1 MDKSWMETNR
11 ISKSYVDGVA
21 AFTDY
26 AVHNLQKTGNI
37 DPRVNKKHI
46 YIPCPC
52 TKCLNHIE
60 HKVEE
65 VQYHLYRHGIDISY
79 TKWTKHG
86 EEDEPSI
93 SAPKPVNAT
102 TEFVDDMDFAY
113 IPTDGPATVEMV
125 NATKDN
131 FDVDDLVK
139 FQELLLD
146 AEKPL
151 YEGCPDFTKL
161 SAIVKLLNLK
171 GKYGASDKFFTELLG
186 LIKKMLPA
194 GNEMVEKTYQAKK
207 VMRLMGS
214 GYKKIHVCINN
225 CLLYWKNDKDL
236 TACRTCGT
244 SRWKVDNKTKKV
256 YENIPAKVM
265 WYFPI
270 IPRLQRLFKIE
281 SISEDL
287 RWHATRRITDG
298 VLRHPADSQ
307 AWRTIDEKFP
317 EIAED
322 TRNLRLGISADGVDV
337 NTGNR
342 HHSVWPVLTVIYNL
356 PPWLCMK
363 RKFINLSVL
372 ISGYPGNDI
381 DVFLEPLVDDLHTL
395 FETGVDTYDAST
407 KDNFNLR
414 AVVLWTINDYPA
426 LGTLCGC
433 PYSGFK
439 GCVVCG
445 KDTNCVRLSASSKQ
459 SYVGHRRYLPYNHP
473 FRKQKKAFNG
483 QQEFLQAP
491 IPMTGEQI
499 YNEVKHI
506 ENKWGK
512 GKRTNNNA
520 SENQEDTR
528 GRGGK
533 IQKQK
538 RNTTEEE
545 GSSSQVNGQNG
556 VYWKKFNIWYRKLKY
571 WRHNPVPHC
580 IDFMH
585 VEKNVAESIVGTLL
599 HVPGKTKDG
608 LNARLDLAELGVKPE
623 LFAMQ
628 DEDKTTLPPAG
639 YTLTNAEKDIF
650 CETLHNIK
658 VPEGYCSN
666 FSSLVNLKDRKLIG
680 LKSHDY
686 HMLMQEFLPI
696 AIRSIMHPPTRYAI
710 IRFCFFF
717 KSICSKEII
726 LQELDKM
733 QAELVVTL
741 CLLEKFFPPS
751 FFDIMIHLTVHLTR
765 EVKLC
770 GPICFRWMY
779 PFERCMKVIKGH
791 VRNRNKPE
799 GCIAEETIAEETI
812 EFFSEYHKSMETIG
826 IPPDKHETYEN
837 EEGKPLSAGK
847 SSEVSAELFQKAH
860 LYVIQNTDEI
870 VPYIERHKQVLKTEN
885 PGKRIAFLE
894 NEHSKS
900 FAKWLRKEVERELAI
915 SKESVS
921 ETVRWISYGPRATV
935 VKYDAYNIN
944 GYTFR
949 TKCHDGKV
957 YQNSG
962 VSVEAIDL
970 HISKEV
976 ATTRQA
982 FYYGVLQEIWVLDYR
997 FRQIPLF
1004 KCDWVNHRAGGVK
1017 RDNLGYTLV
1026 DLNNLGHKVDPFIL
1040 ASQARQVF
1048 YVKDQIDKKLS
1059 IVFKT
1064 PPKNYKDTYDE
1075 VDEEFSTVIHQ
1086 RNDNILP
1093 CVNRRDLGNESR
1105 DDYYRTDCGACICT
1119 LHLYI
1124 AFAACIC
1131 KQAFAHCICRLH
1143 MHIAFVHCICS
1154 LLLQASICTL
1164 HLQAKARP
1172 ASCKYAKDLEGIVGC
1187 VIWVERHTGRSDAE
1201 TTRVWDARSEDFTM
1215 LGVSMCKL
1223 EYEGAES
1230 ELLRRRVESCIDD
1243 VEERAGVSGVARER
1257 QE

>member
-1 MDKSWMETNR
+1 MTALKFVDYHNMVAYLEQPTDSDDFIEIVDFLNADPIRFLMLFLDKQLDKE
-11 ISKSYVDGVA
+11 KSQHLVCHYAEYNIHSEVA
-21 AFTDY
+21 VT
-26 AVHNLQKTGNI
+26 VWI
-37 DPRVNKKHI
+37 
-46 YIPCPC
+46 
-52 TKCLNHIE
+52 
-60 HKVEE
+60 
-65 VQYHLYRHGIDISY
+65 GI
-79 TKWTKHG
+79 
-86 EEDEPSI
+86 
-93 SAPKPVNAT
+93 A
-102 TEFVDDMDFAY
+102 EFVDDMDFAY

-628 DEDKTTLPPAG
+628 DEDKTTLPLAG

-717 KSICSKEII
+717 KLICSKEII

-741 CLLEKFFPPS
+741 CLLEKFFPLS
-751 FFDIMIHLTVHLTR
+751 FFNSMIHLTMHLTR

-779 PFERCMKVIKGH
+779 PFQRCMKVIKGH
-791 VRNRNKPE
+791 MRNRNKQE

-812 EFFSEYHKSMETIG
+812 
-826 IPPDKHETYEN
+826 
-837 EEGKPLSAGK
+837 
-847 SSEVSAELFQKAH
+847 
-860 LYVIQNTDEI
+860 
-870 VPYIERHKQVLKTEN
+870 
-885 PGKRIAFLE
+885 
-894 NEHSKS
+894 
-900 FAKWLRKEVERELAI
+900 
-915 SKESVS
+915 
-921 ETVRWISYGPRATV
+921 
-935 VKYDAYNIN
+935 
-944 GYTFR
+944 
-949 TKCHDGKV
+949 
-957 YQNSG
+957 
-962 VSVEAIDL
+962 
-970 HISKEV
+970 
-976 ATTRQA
+976 
-982 FYYGVLQEIWVLDYR
+982 
-997 FRQIPLF
+997 
-1004 KCDWVNHRAGGVK
+1004 
-1017 RDNLGYTLV
+1017 
-1026 DLNNLGHKVDPFIL
+1026 
-1040 ASQARQVF
+1040 
-1048 YVKDQIDKKLS
+1048 
-1059 IVFKT
+1059 
-1064 PPKNYKDTYDE
+1064 
-1075 VDEEFSTVIHQ
+1075 
-1086 RNDNILP
+1086 
-1093 CVNRRDLGNESR
+1093 
-1105 DDYYRTDCGACICT
+1105 
-1119 LHLYI
+1119 
-1124 AFAACIC
+1124 
-1131 KQAFAHCICRLH
+1131 
-1143 MHIAFVHCICS
+1143 
-1154 LLLQASICTL
+1154 
-1164 HLQAKARP
+1164 
-1172 ASCKYAKDLEGIVGC
+1172 
-1187 VIWVERHTGRSDAE
+1187 
-1201 TTRVWDARSEDFTM
+1201 
-1215 LGVSMCKL
+1215 
-1223 EYEGAES
+1223 
-1230 ELLRRRVESCIDD
+1230 
-1243 VEERAGVSGVARER
+1243 
-1257 QE
+1257 

>member
-102 TEFVDDMDFAY
+102 TEFVNDMDFAY
-113 IPTDGPATVEMV
+113 IPTDGPTTVEMV

-161 SAIVKLLNLK
+161 STIVKLLNLK

-186 LIKKMLPA
+186 L
-194 GNEMVEKTYQAKK
+194 
-207 VMRLMGS
+207 
-214 GYKKIHVCINN
+214 
-225 CLLYWKNDKDL
+225 
-236 TACRTCGT
+236 
-244 SRWKVDNKTKKV
+244 TKKV

-281 SISEDL
+281 SILEDL

-322 TRNLRLGISADGVDV
+322 TRNLWLGISANGVDV

-381 DVFLEPLVDDLHTL
+381 DIFLEPLVDDLHTL

-696 AIRSIMHPPTRYAI
+696 AIRLIMHPPIRYAI

-717 KSICSKEII
+717 KSICSKKNIF
-726 LQELDKM
+726 QELDKM

-741 CLLEKFFPPS
+741 CLLEKFFPPL
-751 FFDIMIHLTVHLTR
+751 FFDIMIHLTVHLTM

-779 PFERCMKVIKGH
+779 PFERCMKVINGH
-791 VRNRNKPE
+791 VRNRNKPD
-799 GCIAEETIAEETI
+799 GCIAKETIAEEII

-847 SSEVSAELFQKAH
+847 SGEVSAGLFQKAH
-860 LYVIQNTDEI
+860 FYVIQNTDEI
-870 VPYIERHKQVLKTEN
+870 VSYIERHKQVLKTEN
-885 PGKRIAFLE
+885 SGKRIAFLE
-894 NEHSKS
+894 NEHSKY
-900 FAKWLRKEVERELAI
+900 FAKWLREEVERELAI
-915 SKESVS
+915 DKESVS
-921 ETVRWISYGPRATV
+921 ETV
-935 VKYDAYNIN
+935 
-944 GYTFR
+944 
-949 TKCHDGKV
+949 
-957 YQNSG
+957 SG

-982 FYYGVLQEIWVLDYR
+982 YYYGVLQEIWVLDYH
-997 FRQIPLF
+997 FRQIPHF
-1004 KCDWVNHRAGGVK
+1004 KCDWVNNKSGGVK
-1017 RDNLGYTLV
+1017 RDKIGYTLV
-1026 DLNNLGHKVDPFIL
+1026 DLNNLGHKVDPFVL
-1040 ASQARQVF
+1040 GSQALQVF
-1048 YVKDQIDKKLS
+1048 YVKNPVDKKLS
-1059 IVFKT
+1059 IVFRI
-1064 PPKNYKDTYDE
+1064 PLKNYKDTYDE
-1075 VDEEFSTVIHQ
+1075 VDEEFSTVIHH
-1086 RNDNILP
+1086 RNDNVLP
-1093 CVNRRDLGNESR
+1093 LIDQCDLANESR
-1105 DDYYRTDCGACICT
+1105 DDYYRKDYGDEYKDNGRFWGSKLGCNESDVKPSWKDIEKAKACMLAKAQASEASSKAKVEACGSKA
-1119 LHLYI
+1119 
-1124 AFAACIC
+1124 
-1131 KQAFAHCICRLH
+1131 K
-1143 MHIAFVHCICS
+1143 
-1154 LLLQASICTL
+1154 LQASTKTL
-1164 HLQAKARP
+1164 IVKAL
-1172 ASCKYAKDLEGIVGC
+1172 CKYVPVCKKNKPNVYSHVQVTGSVLGLPNFTTWDEIEKKMGARKSKTCTYKAKGK
-1187 VIWVERHTGRSDAE
+1187 RK
-1201 TTRVWDARSEDFTM
+1201 
-1215 LGVSMCKL
+1215 VSC
-1223 EYEGAES
+1223 GS
-1230 ELLRRRVESCIDD
+1230 
-1243 VEERAGVSGVARER
+1243 
-1257 QE
+1257 

>member
-307 AWRTIDEKFP
+307 VWRTIDEKLP
-317 EIAED
+317 KIAED
-322 TRNLRLGISADGVDV
+322 TRNLRLGISADG
-337 NTGNR
+337 
-342 HHSVWPVLTVIYNL
+342 
-356 PPWLCMK
+356 
-363 RKFINLSVL
+363 KFINLSVL

-407 KDNFNLR
+407 KDNFNLHT
-414 AVVLWTINDYPA
+414 VVLWTINDYPS
-426 LGTLCGC
+426 LGTLCGY

-439 GCVVCG
+439 GRVVCG

-459 SYVGHRRYLPYNHP
+459 R
-473 FRKQKKAFNG
+473 
-483 QQEFLQAP
+483 
-491 IPMTGEQI
+491 
-499 YNEVKHI
+499 
-506 ENKWGK
+506 K

-599 HVPGKTKDG
+599 HVLGKTKDG

-650 CETLHNIK
+650 CL
-658 VPEGYCSN
+658 VPR
-666 FSSLVNLKDRKLIG
+666 L
-680 LKSHDY
+680 
-686 HMLMQEFLPI
+686 FL
-696 AIRSIMHPPTRYAI
+696 T
-710 IRFCFFF
+710 F
-717 KSICSKEII
+717 
-726 LQELDKM
+726 
-733 QAELVVTL
+733 
-741 CLLEKFFPPS
+741 
-751 FFDIMIHLTVHLTR
+751 
-765 EVKLC
+765 
-770 GPICFRWMY
+770 
-779 PFERCMKVIKGH
+779 
-791 VRNRNKPE
+791 
-799 GCIAEETIAEETI
+799 
-812 EFFSEYHKSMETIG
+812 
-826 IPPDKHETYEN
+826 
-837 EEGKPLSAGK
+837 
-847 SSEVSAELFQKAH
+847 FQKRFPSKCASPVVNVS
-860 LYVIQNTDEI
+860 YSSSN
-870 VPYIERHKQVLKTEN
+870 K
-885 PGKRIAFLE
+885 AF
-894 NEHSKS
+894 
-900 FAKWLRKEVERELAI
+900 
-915 SKESVS
+915 
-921 ETVRWISYGPRATV
+921 
-935 VKYDAYNIN
+935 
-944 GYTFR
+944 
-949 TKCHDGKV
+949 
-957 YQNSG
+957 
-962 VSVEAIDL
+962 
-970 HISKEV
+970 
-976 ATTRQA
+976 
-982 FYYGVLQEIWVLDYR
+982 
-997 FRQIPLF
+997 
-1004 KCDWVNHRAGGVK
+1004 
-1017 RDNLGYTLV
+1017 
-1026 DLNNLGHKVDPFIL
+1026 
-1040 ASQARQVF
+1040 
-1048 YVKDQIDKKLS
+1048 
-1059 IVFKT
+1059 
-1064 PPKNYKDTYDE
+1064 
-1075 VDEEFSTVIHQ
+1075 
-1086 RNDNILP
+1086 
-1093 CVNRRDLGNESR
+1093 
-1105 DDYYRTDCGACICT
+1105 
-1119 LHLYI
+1119 
-1124 AFAACIC
+1124 
-1131 KQAFAHCICRLH
+1131 
-1143 MHIAFVHCICS
+1143 
-1154 LLLQASICTL
+1154 
-1164 HLQAKARP
+1164 
-1172 ASCKYAKDLEGIVGC
+1172 
-1187 VIWVERHTGRSDAE
+1187 
-1201 TTRVWDARSEDFTM
+1201 
-1215 LGVSMCKL
+1215 
-1223 EYEGAES
+1223 
-1230 ELLRRRVESCIDD
+1230 
-1243 VEERAGVSGVARER
+1243 
-1257 QE
+1257 

>member
-1 MDKSWMETNR
+1 MVRCKWLFKIKEGIKGVQKPRYKARLVAREFTQRAGIDYNEVFSPVVRHTSIRVILALTTCKDYELEQLDVKTAFLHGNLEEVIYMRQPPGYEQGNKVCLLKKSFYGLKQSPRQWYRRFDEYMLSNGFKRSSYDSCVYYRSYAPGEY
-11 ISKSYVDGVA
+11 IYLFLYVDDILI
-21 AFTDY
+21 AFKSKAEIGSTKSLLKKEFDMKELGEAKKILGMEIVKDRIRKILRVSQSGYVSKILNNFRTDNGKSVQMPLGGHFKLSLKDCPVRDCDVERMSKVPY
-26 AVHNLQKTGNI
+26 ENTVGSL
-37 DPRVNKKHI
+37 I
-46 YIPCPC
+46 YLMVC
-52 TKCLNHIE
+52 TRPDIAYTVSIVSRYLANPGKNHWEAMKWILKYFWGTENVGLVYGTDRNNHID
-60 HKVEE
+60 VTDF
-65 VQYHLYRHGIDISY
+65 VDSDY
-79 TKWTKHG
+79 TKDPDKDVEYMALTEAVKEAIWLRGLLEELGVKLNTVAFLEAKTVKVLKVGTKHN
-86 EEDEPSI
+86 
-93 SAPKPVNAT
+93 V
-102 TEFVDDMDFAY
+102 VDALAKVV
-113 IPTDGPATVEMV
+113 PRR
-125 NATKDN
+125 K
-131 FDVDDLVK
+131 L
-139 FQELLLD
+139 QHCLELLSVGISQKLD
-146 AEKPL
+146 
-151 YEGCPDFTKL
+151 YIYTKL
-161 SAIVKLLNLK
+161 MTLKLDN
-171 GKYGASDKFFTELLG
+171 
-186 LIKKMLPA
+186 
-194 GNEMVEKTYQAKK
+194 QAKK

-225 CLLYWKNDKDL
+225 CLLYRKNDKGL
-236 TACRTCGT
+236 TVCRTCRT
-244 SRWKVDNKTKKV
+244 SRWKVDNKIKKV
-256 YENIPAKVM
+256 YENIPTK
-265 WYFPI
+265 
-270 IPRLQRLFKIE
+270 
-281 SISEDL
+281 
-287 RWHATRRITDG
+287 RITDG
-298 VLRHPADSQ
+298 VLRHPADLQ

-317 EIAED
+317 KITEN
-322 TRNLRLGISADGVDV
+322 TRNLRLGISADGVDI

-356 PPWLCMK
+356 PSWLCMK
-363 RKFINLSVL
+363 RKFINLSGL
-372 ISGYPGNDI
+372 IRMMLPQKITLIYMP
-381 DVFLEPLVDDLHTL
+381 FL
-395 FETGVDTYDAST
+395 
-407 KDNFNLR
+407 
-414 AVVLWTINDYPA
+414 LWTINDYPA
-426 LGTLCGC
+426 LGTLCGFL
-433 PYSGFK
+433 YNGFK

-826 IPPDKHETYEN
+826 IPPDKSKAPKK
-837 EEGKPLSAGK
+837 GDASGKDKPLTILMIQLQGK
-847 SSEVSAELFQKAH
+847 ECAKPGYPEL
-860 LYVIQNTDEI
+860 
-870 VPYIERHKQVLKTEN
+870 
-885 PGKRIAFLE
+885 
-894 NEHSKS
+894 S
-900 FAKWLRKEVERELAI
+900 
-915 SKESVS
+915 
-921 ETVRWISYGPRATV
+921 
-935 VKYDAYNIN
+935 
-944 GYTFR
+944 
-949 TKCHDGKV
+949 
-957 YQNSG
+957 
-962 VSVEAIDL
+962 
-970 HISKEV
+970 
-976 ATTRQA
+976 
-982 FYYGVLQEIWVLDYR
+982 
-997 FRQIPLF
+997 
-1004 KCDWVNHRAGGVK
+1004 
-1017 RDNLGYTLV
+1017 
-1026 DLNNLGHKVDPFIL
+1026 
-1040 ASQARQVF
+1040 
-1048 YVKDQIDKKLS
+1048 
-1059 IVFKT
+1059 
-1064 PPKNYKDTYDE
+1064 
-1075 VDEEFSTVIHQ
+1075 
-1086 RNDNILP
+1086 LP
-1093 CVNRRDLGNESR
+1093 E
-1105 DDYYRTDCGACICT
+1105 
-1119 LHLYI
+1119 
-1124 AFAACIC
+1124 
-1131 KQAFAHCICRLH
+1131 
-1143 MHIAFVHCICS
+1143 
-1154 LLLQASICTL
+1154 
-1164 HLQAKARP
+1164 
-1172 ASCKYAKDLEGIVGC
+1172 
-1187 VIWVERHTGRSDAE
+1187 
-1201 TTRVWDARSEDFTM
+1201 
-1215 LGVSMCKL
+1215 
-1223 EYEGAES
+1223 
-1230 ELLRRRVESCIDD
+1230 
-1243 VEERAGVSGVARER
+1243 
-1257 QE
+1257 